1 MEEEAVD
8 EETRDIPSK
17 RLTVLQ
23 AVIRKLL
30 LNRPDG
36 QVHERHIR
44 LALPNITEREM
55 NVCARICRLLG
66 PYIPPAENR
75 YLFQFQIPFVLMAN
89 QVLRACG
96 YNKFTV
102 AVCPL
107 VRTGKI
113 HALSVDAPLLFDLFC
128 ARDLKLQGVDI
139 YDFDGRVITTRQI
152 ADQQKD
158 AVFSSFFDLWSI
170 NEICRKY
177 NQTFGHYITLLPGI
191 KIARLTGNVI
201 NFPPKNSCQLQ
212 QQQQQQQGPP
222 APTSRRTAASEAEQ
236 MLHRDNINAQIGVHE
251 AEINAINLRLRNLY
265 RDRKDIILAN
275 RTKILKRCWVRT
287 ETALTEEQCGVL
299 KEGVEAS
306 WIQLNGVELSANQIL
321 PANVVAFVNDC
332 LFHEIEREKT
342 TLKGL
347 LNDISNNKSRL
358 ARFKKEL
365 YFLRR
370 ELDGG
375 GPSVLP
381 QAAKKYRITRQN
393 YKCHEKVEDVELDE
407 ELLVDDLLFSGTDN
421 GIVTATETTYFDLE
435 KLNFHLDLYNRFSGL
450 VEGNYT

>member
-1 MEEEAVD
+1 
-8 EETRDIPSK
+8 
-17 RLTVLQ
+17 
-23 AVIRKLL
+23 
-30 LNRPDG
+30 
-36 QVHERHIR
+36 
-44 LALPNITEREM
+44 
-55 NVCARICRLLG
+55 
-66 PYIPPAENR
+66 
-75 YLFQFQIPFVLMAN
+75 
-89 QVLRACG
+89 
-96 YNKFTV
+96 
-102 AVCPL
+102 
-107 VRTGKI
+107 
-113 HALSVDAPLLFDLFC
+113 
-128 ARDLKLQGVDI
+128 
-139 YDFDGRVITTRQI
+139 
-152 ADQQKD
+152 
-158 AVFSSFFDLWSI
+158 
-170 NEICRKY
+170 
-177 NQTFGHYITLLPGI
+177 
-191 KIARLTGNVI
+191 
-201 NFPPKNSCQLQ
+201 
-212 QQQQQQQGPP
+212 
-222 APTSRRTAASEAEQ
+222 

-275 RTKILKRCWVRT
+275 RTKILKRCCVRT
-287 ETALTEEQCGVL
+287 ETALTEEQSEVL

-306 WIQLNGVELSANQIL
+306 WIQLNGVELGANQIL

-342 TLKGL
+342 MLKGL